1 MGEQGGYVYAIGI
14 EGTTGERGGRMQAVE
29 QLVAISI
36 GISVFGVV
44 VLGGVLAYVARQV
57 RHVADIQ
64 RAIFLQLRH
73 DHTDLTRELAEIKRL
88 ME

>member
-1 MGEQGGYVYAIGI
+1 
-14 EGTTGERGGRMQAVE
+14 MQAVE

-36 GISVFGVV
+36 GISVFGFV

-73 DHTDLTRELAEIKRL
+73 THGDVTRELAEIKRL